1 MHRHREGGNGCVS
14 SGAGD
19 GGEGGG
25 VKPCVAYSG
34 ADGSS
39 VPKRRIGASRGGGEG
54 HGGAKSIRS
63 VSAATVSDP
72 LSFVS
77 ERSSCGAVGRHG
89 TSCIWARALQEIGS
103 RDGKFLPSKTAC
115 KAASQRKSRPCG
127 TPRLKIG
134 AAFTQRRECS
144 LRHFR
149 GHPDWVHLLPVSMK
163 DSRTPSS

>member
-1 MHRHREGGNGCVS
+1 MS

-39 VPKRRIGASRGGGEG
+39 VPKRRIGASRGGGEV

-103 RDGKFLPSKTAC
+103 RMESFYPQKLHVRRRRNE
-115 KAASQRKSRPCG
+115 KAGP
-127 TPRLKIG
+127 
-134 AAFTQRRECS
+134 AA
-144 LRHFR
+144 HH
-149 GHPDWVHLLPVSMK
+149 G
-163 DSRTPSS
+163 